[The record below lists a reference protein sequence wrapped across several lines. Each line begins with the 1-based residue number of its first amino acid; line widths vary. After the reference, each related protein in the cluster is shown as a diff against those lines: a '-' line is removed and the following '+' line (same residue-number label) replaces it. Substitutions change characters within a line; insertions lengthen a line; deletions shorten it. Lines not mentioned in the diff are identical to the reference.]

1 MAVSELHTITAD
13 RIDPDAAKVV
23 RRLSRYGHEAFLVG
37 GCVRDLLCGRQPKD
51 FDVST
56 SATPVEIRKLFRNC
70 RIIGRRFRL
79 AHIFFGDKI
88 IETSTFRAM
97 PAEEERAVEP
107 PSPGTREE
115 RPELMIRR
123 DNTFGNQEEDA
134 RRRDFTVNGLFYDL
148 VHERVIDH
156 VNGLDDLRG
165 QRIRTIGDPRIR
177 FQEDPVRIL
186 RAVKFAARLGFS
198 IEDATESAMME
209 FRALIA
215 ECSPARVLEEIYRLL
230 GCGHSEEAIRLM
242 QRTGVL
248 AVLLPELQALL
259 SPPPS
264 ALARALVAPIR
275 AVGSNPSLSLDDLA
289 RDVEPE
295 FVRVEGEPEPAPLP
309 TPDPLAATADAP
321 PPAPARHAPRPSP
334 EEERAAVEHLLRVLF
349 RDDPRARERAAT
361 WLWGHL
367 RAIDEWLVGP
377 RSRDLVAP
385 ADGGGREASASP
397 APGHALL
404 LANALYG
411 LTARSLDREL
421 EAPEAQDLIE
431 ALIQGAAVRLGVS
444 RKDRERLLQLLVMQ
458 RRLVH
463 PSRRARPLSLAKR
476 EIFQEAFTLLELHHH
491 GVGELAEAVER
502 WHRLLHGEDAPAG
515 GRRRR
520 RRRRRGKREGAPAEV
535 RPGPAS
541 EPTQGS

>member
-1 MAVSELHTITAD
+1 MAVNELHTITAD

-107 PSPGTREE
+107 PSEGTREE

-148 VHERVIDH
+148 VHEQVIDH

-230 GCGHSEEAIRLM
+230 GCGHSEEAVRLM

-275 AVGSNPSLSLDDLA
+275 AVGSNPGLSLDDLA

-295 FVRVEGEPEPAPLP
+295 FVRVEGAAEPAPGP
-309 TPDPLAATADAP
+309 APEPLAAAEAP
-321 PPAPARHAPRPSP
+321 PPVRRAPRPSP

-349 RDDPRARERAAT
+349 RDDPRAREQAAT

-377 RSRDLVAP
+377 RSRDRVAP
-385 ADGGGREASASP
+385 ADGDAGQASPSP

-404 LANALYG
+404 LANVFYG

-463 PSRRARPLSLAKR
+463 PGRRARPLALAKR
-476 EIFQEAFTLLELHHH
+476 ESFQEAFTLLELHHH
-491 GVGELAEAVER
+491 GVGELAETVER
-502 WHRLLHGEDAPAG
+502 WHRLLDGETAPAG
-515 GRRRR
+515 TRRRR
-520 RRRRRGKREGAPAEV
+520 RRRRRGRPAEARSAPA
-535 RPGPAS
+535 P